1 VEAVVEIRRLIKS
14 LWRCEKAQDIV
25 EYSMLLAVLVLACAS
40 ILIILAPNIKTIWS
54 TGNAVLNNGAVVA
67 TS

>member
-1 VEAVVEIRRLIKS
+1 
-14 LWRCEKAQDIV
+14 
-25 EYSMLLAVLVLACAS
+25 MLLAVLVLACAS